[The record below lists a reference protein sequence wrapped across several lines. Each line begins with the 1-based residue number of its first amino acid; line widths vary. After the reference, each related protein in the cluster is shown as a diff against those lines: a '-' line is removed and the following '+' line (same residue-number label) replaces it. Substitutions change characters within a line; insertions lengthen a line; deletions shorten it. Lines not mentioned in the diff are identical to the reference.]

1 MAFNM
6 YIYAHGGNAAF
17 EHGKTDILDLSASIN
32 PLGMP
37 VGVAEAIA
45 RAAADC
51 VRYPDSLST
60 ALREKIA
67 QFENVN
73 PDWIFCGNGASDVIF
88 RLPPTLQAAKVLV
101 IAPSFSDYERSA
113 RAYGSEII
121 RYALSAADGFNL
133 DDGFAE
139 TALAEK
145 PGLTFLC
152 NPNNPTG
159 VLTGV
164 NLIERLL
171 ECCNQNG
178 AYVAV
183 DECFL
188 DFAENAGGLTSKN
201 LLESHRNLI
210 IIKAFTKTFA
220 LPGIRLGYA
229 ICADAALIDG
239 LRSHGA
245 DWPVSALAQAAGAAA
260 LDGANEY
267 IRRTASFVSA
277 ERTAIVKELSE
288 LGLTVF
294 GSKANYIF
302 IRNPYAFDLCGE
314 LDKYGIRIRSCVNFH
329 GLDRSYYRIAVSTS
343 ENNARLLSSLT
354 EIVSRHS

>member
-1 MAFNM
+1 M
-6 YIYAHGGNAAF
+6 YIYDHGGNAAF
-17 EHGKTDILDLSASIN
+17 ENGKTGILDLSASIN

-37 VGVAEAIA
+37 GGVAEAIA
-45 RAAADC
+45 RATADC
-51 VRYPDSLST
+51 TRYPDSLST
-60 ALREKIA
+60 ELREKIA

-88 RLPPTLQAAKVLV
+88 RLPPALRAAKVLV
-101 IAPSFSDYERSA
+101 TAPAFSDYERSA

-133 DDGFAE
+133 DDGFVE
-139 TALAEK
+139 TAKAEK
-145 PGLTFLC
+145 PGLMFLC

-171 ECCNQNG
+171 ECCNQTG
-178 AYVAV
+178 AYAAV

-188 DFAENAGGLTSKN
+188 DFVENAGKLTSKK

-229 ICADAALIDG
+229 ICANAAIVDG
-239 LRSHGA
+239 LRAHGA
-245 DWPVSALAQAAGAAA
+245 DWPVSALAQAAGVAA
-260 LDGANEY
+260 LDGADDY
-267 IRRTASFVSA
+267 IKRTVSYVSA
-277 ERTAIVKELSE
+277 ERAIIEK
-288 LGLTVF
+288 GLTGLGFSVF
-294 GSKANYIF
+294 GSKANYLF

-314 LDKYGIRIRSCVNFH
+314 LDKYGIRIRSCANFH
-329 GLDRSYYRIAVSTS
+329 GLDSSYYRIAISTS
-343 ENNARLLSSLT
+343 DNNARLLTSLT